1 MCPTCKH
8 AQQDVGQHGQYIAQ
22 ITRDIAYAV
31 QSERAD
37 QLVPAVLVGLY
48 GLCSLTCL
56 FLPHPFPRRDGGSRH
71 FLFLFF
77 PLFGFR
83 FRLFLRFGF
92 PSFHILQVGFLLSG
106 SDNHRHVFIPF
117 HPFPFLLGGFFP
129 PRHISIVCF
138 PPVHKIECYNRY
150 LLLQLSVGCG
160 KSRVFF
166 ARYACRLFAEA
177 VEHVAVA
184 AEHALA
190 DTLLCRERLRFLLPE
205 MVGNG

>member
-1 MCPTCKH
+1 MRLLSGRFFPYRLLGG
-8 AQQDVGQHGQYIAQ
+8 DRG
-22 ITRDIAYAV
+22 
-31 QSERAD
+31 
-37 QLVPAVLVGLY
+37 
-48 GLCSLTCL
+48 SLPF
-56 FLPHPFPRRDGGSRH
+56 FL
-71 FLFLFF
+71 LFF
-77 PLFGFR
+77 PLFGFLPCLF
-83 FRLFLRFGF
+83 FRSGF
-92 PSFHILQVGFLLSG
+92 PPFQILQVGFLLSG
-106 SDNHRHVFIPF
+106 SDYYRYILVSFRPLPF
-117 HPFPFLLGGFFP
+117 CSGDFFP